1 MMHKKSWDDRFGQ
14 LLDYRRNFGHCNVT
28 FVDPMAEA
36 RSKRVRGHANGAD
49 FNEEGN
55 DIKDEV
61 DENEED
67 LITDSGTKS
76 RCPDGICNSAI
87 DRRAFGRWIKQ
98 QRADYVKFMHGK
110 KVKALDKNRI
120 RRLNE
125 VGFDWGYAV
134 EAAKREPTP
143 SRGPGAKQNRVA
155 WDARFSQLCE
165 FVTTHGEDCH
175 KMESGTCLLRSEFP
189 FSDTS
194 LRNLISLPTYY
205 QIYFLGE
212 GNTRVPQGWKENPQ
226 LAHWV
231 AEQRKQYRFRS
242 LSRPNSMSDERIAR
256 LEGFD
261 FEWSIQDHSRRWAK
275 GRGEKKMIEEEED
288 SEDGAVDEEAE
299 RSYPWYDKQQNQ
311 GLSAPQQN
319 TEYGDPVSAMNHQVP
334 QQLGYQTIN
343 RWGC

>member
-165 FVTTHGEDCH
+165 FVTTHG
-175 KMESGTCLLRSEFP
+175 
-189 FSDTS
+189 
-194 LRNLISLPTYY
+194 
-205 QIYFLGE
+205 
-212 GNTRVPQGWKENPQ
+212 NTRVPQGWKENPQ